1 MDEFSRIVE
10 KQIAWNYR
18 EHFVKGCGDDGGR
31 SASERAGG
39 ALPTACS
46 AEEVSFVIG
55 HFFAVSPRRPRRED
69 FVVGVHA
76 KNWILCSF
84 HLYSVF
90 SACGPLGCSYRV
102 QNEWVKL
109 LFKDWTFGVCDG
121 TKSESASSSDGTSLS
136 VVSSR
141 YRFRW
146 ISLK

>member
-18 EHFVKGCGDDGGR
+18 EHFAKGGGDDGGR

-109 LFKDWTFGVCDG
+109 LFKYWTMRHQKHQSIGVNAHVHK
-121 TKSESASSSDGTSLS
+121 TVRLVYTISTSTQLL
-136 VVSSR
+136 
-141 YRFRW
+141 F
-146 ISLK
+146 

>member
-1 MDEFSRIVE
+1 MNEFSRIVE

-18 EHFVKGCGDDGGR
+18 EHFAKGGGDDGGR

-109 LFKDWTFGVCDG
+109 LFKYWTMRHQKHQSIGVNAHVHK
-121 TKSESASSSDGTSLS
+121 TVRLVYTISTSTQLL
-136 VVSSR
+136 
-141 YRFRW
+141 F
-146 ISLK
+146 